1 MAADWSWARRAWEK
15 WAPKHVGPEG
25 RRAALAGKQVQVALL
40 LNYDPSGPSR
50 LLPVI
55 AEQEGT
61 RLTAV
66 DIQPFLDFVKR
77 GNLQTE
83 FFSIRTNQYL
93 VTSIHENW
101 FCARCVNSTK
111 SGAHY
116 LTTMAH
122 GGVPI
127 KVASI
132 VAQHHQQAGS
142 SPGHA
147 AAPYD
152 GDDRNLTVLL
162 TFGIFFS
169 FILLYLVAGVI
180 WASVV
185 TACAVA
191 VSFFYF
197 KARRRAALR
206 RAAAAARGRGGPGA
220 VTAVA
225 VSAIPEFAYKREGGG
240 GGDATGWAQ
249 CVICLGLVQ
258 VGEVVRRLPAC
269 KHLFHVECIDMWLR
283 SHSTCPICR
292 AAVVPTDGQPE
303 PPV

>member
-1 MAADWSWARRAWEK
+1 M
-15 WAPKHVGPEG
+15 
-25 RRAALAGKQVQVALL
+25 
-40 LNYDPSGPSR
+40 
-50 LLPVI
+50 
-55 AEQEGT
+55 
-61 RLTAV
+61 
-66 DIQPFLDFVKR
+66 
-77 GNLQTE
+77 
-83 FFSIRTNQYL
+83 FFSSFSY
-93 VTSIHENW
+93 
-101 FCARCVNSTK
+101 
-111 SGAHY
+111 
-116 LTTMAH
+116 
-122 GGVPI
+122 P
-127 KVASI
+127 
-132 VAQHHQQAGS
+132 HQQQPGS

-152 GDDRNLTVLL
+152 GDDHNLTVLL

-169 FILLYLVAGVI
+169 FILLYLVAGVV
-180 WASVV
+180 WASGV

-191 VSFFYF
+191 LAFCYLKV

-206 RAAAAARGRGGPGA
+206 RAAAARSGGGPG
-220 VTAVA
+220 AVA
-225 VSAIPEFAYKREGGG
+225 VSAIPAFAYKREGGG

>member
-1 MAADWSWARRAWEK
+1 M
-15 WAPKHVGPEG
+15 
-25 RRAALAGKQVQVALL
+25 
-40 LNYDPSGPSR
+40 
-50 LLPVI
+50 
-55 AEQEGT
+55 
-61 RLTAV
+61 
-66 DIQPFLDFVKR
+66 
-77 GNLQTE
+77 
-83 FFSIRTNQYL
+83 FFSGLSY
-93 VTSIHENW
+93 
-101 FCARCVNSTK
+101 
-111 SGAHY
+111 
-116 LTTMAH
+116 
-122 GGVPI
+122 
-127 KVASI
+127 
-132 VAQHHQQAGS
+132 QHHEQPGS
-142 SPGHA
+142 SPGGHA

-152 GDDRNLTVLL
+152 GGDDHNLTVLL

-180 WASVV
+180 WASVA

-191 VSFFYF
+191 LAFCYL

-206 RAAAAARGRGGPGA
+206 RGAAMRAAAAQSRGDVA
-220 VTAVA
+220 AVA
-225 VSAIPEFAYKREGGG
+225 VSAIPAFAYKREGAGG

-303 PPV
+303 LEPEPPV